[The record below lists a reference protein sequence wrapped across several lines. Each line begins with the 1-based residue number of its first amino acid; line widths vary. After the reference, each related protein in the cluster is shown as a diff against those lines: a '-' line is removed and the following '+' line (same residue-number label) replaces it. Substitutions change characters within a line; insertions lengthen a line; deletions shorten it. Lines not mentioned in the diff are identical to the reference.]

1 LFIFVKLENV
11 IDNYHKTL
19 MELGGF
25 DNKSKETQP
34 EALHLDIISSSS
46 HQGSSNNKNNNS

>member
-1 LFIFVKLENV
+1 
-11 IDNYHKTL
+11 

-25 DNKSKETQP
+25 DNKSMEIQP

-46 HQGSSNNKNNNS
+46 HQGSISNNKNIDS